1 MEQLLQITT
10 TPMKCQYTIERA
22 RLEHQQ
28 EFQPRADVTTVP
40 SELRLRSRSVQV
52 QLDTYQARRS
62 LGIERVGDRIRKM
75 AQTGMDSIHQKTRE
89 YVEMG
94 QQMAQPPNSGVTIPQ
109 MIQNKM
115 LSSAQPTSY
124 TAFLPTSGAEI
135 SWIPNQLETEYDPG
149 SVNYSWKQMRNALN
163 YVPASVR
170 MEILEYA
177 KVEIKY
183 LGGPMYIPRSADPN
197 YVEPEAV

>member
-10 TPMKCQYTIERA
+10 TPMQYQLTVERA
-22 RLEHQQ
+22 RLEYQQ
-28 EFQPRADVTTVP
+28 EFQPRADVNTVP
-40 SELRLRSRSVQV
+40 SELRLRSRNIQV

-62 LGIERVGDRIRKM
+62 LGIERVGDRIQKM
-75 AQTGMDSIHQKTRE
+75 AQRGMESVRQKTRE

-94 QQMAQPPNSGVTIPQ
+94 KQMAQPPSSGATIPQ
-109 MIQNKM
+109 IIHSRM
-115 LSSAQPTSY
+115 LSNAQSTSY
-124 TAFLPTSGAEI
+124 TAFLPSSGAEI
-135 SWIPNQLETEYDPG
+135 SWVPNQLKTEYDPG

-163 YVPASVR
+163 YVPGSVR

-183 LGGPMYIPRSADPN
+183 LGGPMYIPPSADPD
-197 YVEPEAV
+197 YVEPEAG